1 MLRNKHACIKP
12 LGLPPSRP
20 QNIFPA
26 IRKDD
31 STNFKSIN
39 PLHSSTS
46 FLFNG
51 TRTTCSCSPILF
63 SPPIVTHL
71 HVSVTVTFACP
82 SANVPVILPKERFPF
97 HPPRTSRFYTFY
109 PKPCKEFVC
118 KISALKCL
126 QKKTVTHSSK
136 AMSKGSCRIRLFFWI
151 FRTKFNP
158 KLSNSVSPC

>member
-31 STNFKSIN
+31 STDFKSIN

-82 SANVPVILPKERFPF
+82 SANDPVILPKEHFPF
-97 HPPRTSRFYTFY
+97 HPPRMLRFYTFC
-109 PKPCKEFVC
+109 PTT
-118 KISALKCL
+118 S
-126 QKKTVTHSSK
+126 KTFDCHTSSFTLTTL
-136 AMSKGSCRIRLFFWI
+136 IRAF
-151 FRTKFNP
+151 
-158 KLSNSVSPC
+158 